1 MSFLSGTTLIR
12 SLATFNLGLAYL
24 FHTSPKTVASHPF
37 VFIIG
42 EAMGL
47 PKTIAFQVPSP
58 STSFLAAAI
67 SLFAI
72 TDLSSASMPEEITS
86 YVWSAQ
92 APIRFFL
99 FAALAAYSYGSHL
112 VPSAKSDTEGG
123 NGSMAQR
130 GGIDN
135 SVVFTWAFVQMII
148 WFWVSLL
155 LFSQTF
161 RDSRTSARASAMS
174 IP

>member
-1 MSFLSGTTLIR
+1 MTLIR

-47 PKTIAFQVPSP
+47 PKTTAFQVPSP
-58 STSFLAAAI
+58 AASFLAAAI
-67 SLFAI
+67 TLFAV

-112 VPSAKSDTEGG
+112 FRFAKDANATDGAA
-123 NGSMAQR
+123 GSTAER

-135 SVVFTWAFVQMII
+135 GVVFTWAFVQMVI

-155 LFSQTF
+155 PVFLNFS
-161 RDSRTSARASAMS
+161 
-174 IP
+174 